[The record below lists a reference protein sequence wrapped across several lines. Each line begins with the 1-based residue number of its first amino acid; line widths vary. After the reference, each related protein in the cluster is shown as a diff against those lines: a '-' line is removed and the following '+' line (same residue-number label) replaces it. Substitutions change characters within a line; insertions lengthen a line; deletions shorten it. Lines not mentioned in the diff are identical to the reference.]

1 MCFMCDAM
9 CGVYMCENVHV
20 YGAIGNEWLSNSQQL
35 VCSGP
40 ARAAWH
46 NSAYVYGV
54 EKRNSISIP
63 DESWSTDTFV
73 ECAQVY
79 TAQYDCW

>member
-1 MCFMCDAM
+1 MCFMCDSM

-40 ARAAWH
+40 ARAA
-46 NSAYVYGV
+46 
-54 EKRNSISIP
+54 
-63 DESWSTDTFV
+63 
-73 ECAQVY
+73 
-79 TAQYDCW
+79 